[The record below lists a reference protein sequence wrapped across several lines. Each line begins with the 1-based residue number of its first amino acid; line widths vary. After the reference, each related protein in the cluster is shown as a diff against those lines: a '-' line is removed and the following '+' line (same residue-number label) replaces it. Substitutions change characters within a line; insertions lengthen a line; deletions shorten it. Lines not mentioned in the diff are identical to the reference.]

1 MNENFDNLLSSINS
15 LPKSEQDK
23 LFNYLLY
30 KKSALSQDKKELIEF
45 MTASSERIKQW
56 MKRTD
61 NLIEKMDDFFNDLKK
76 SA

>member
-1 MNENFDNLLSSINS
+1 MSENFDNLLSSLNGLS
-15 LPKSEQDK
+15 QPEQDK
-23 LFNYLLY
+23 IFNYLLY

-61 NLIEKMDDFFNDLKK
+61 KLVDECHLFFDELEK
-76 SA
+76 

>member
-1 MNENFDNLLSSINS
+1 MSENFDNILGSISN
-15 LPKSEQDK
+15 LPQSDQDK
-23 LFNYLLY
+23 IFNYLLY

-61 NLIEKMDDFFNDLKK
+61 KLVNECNQFFNELEK
-76 SA
+76 